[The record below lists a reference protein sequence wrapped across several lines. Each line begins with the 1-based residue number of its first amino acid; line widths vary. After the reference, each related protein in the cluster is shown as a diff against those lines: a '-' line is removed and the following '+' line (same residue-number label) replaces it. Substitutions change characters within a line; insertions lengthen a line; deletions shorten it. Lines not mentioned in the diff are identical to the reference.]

1 MSADEFDMW
10 STMII
15 AAALVVA
22 LIMPVVFN
30 RE

>member
-1 MSADEFDMW
+1 MSAEFEMW

-15 AAALVVA
+15 ASALVVA
-22 LIMPVVFN
+22 LIMPVIFN